1 MVRSSTTHKFIAFA
15 PKLAM
20 PAVFAKLS
28 PYVFIDLDEVQ
39 GDVVMTQQGDVVRT
53 QQVSPKV
60 DEVQGDVVMT
70 QQGEEAQGDVEDAG
84 AESSDAGQDAGA
96 QSSDDSYD
104 GDSNWEYERPL
115 PVRDSR
121 FTATPA
127 GTGPPPPGAPTGALA
142 KENVAIATI

>member
-28 PYVFIDLDEVQ
+28 PYVFIDLDEVVAKPEVEESAQ
-39 GDVVMTQQGDVVRT
+39 GDVVM
-53 QQVSPKV
+53 SPKV